1 MSPLPKQLTLSV
13 VGLKLN
19 RKNNC
24 CSFFILVAD
33 PSPICKVVQM
43 LDRKVKMC
51 LKLKKVSLALSN
63 TGACMDVSIGK
74 LERPLGCFY
83 ISK

>member
-1 MSPLPKQLTLSV
+1 MSPFSRQLTLSV

-19 RKNNC
+19 KKIIAVL
-24 CSFFILVAD
+24 FFILVTD

-63 TGACMDVSIGK
+63 TGTCMDVSIGK